1 MQTNTDC
8 ELSRLRRALD
18 SAIYSL
24 EQIRRRAES
33 GATSEGADWDC
44 LLIAEAAAAAIEHI
58 AESYSESAGVVRPTF
73 GHKRGLK
80 LERPGQS

>member
-1 MQTNTDC
+1 MNTDC

-24 EQIRRRAES
+24 EQIRRCAES

-44 LLIAEAAAAAIEHI
+44 LLIAEVASAAIERI
-58 AESYSESAGVVRPTF
+58 TESCSEPTNVVRASFAQKP
-73 GHKRGLK
+73 GLK
-80 LERPGQS
+80 LVSPSQG